1 MKILSF
7 FVSLFLVIGMT
18 SCGGGGEKDK
28 DDTKDEQANVS
39 ESKSGKT
46 ETSEEVGSTTI
57 DLTDM
62 SVPLKVEVPEG
73 VEVNEGMMMG
83 EFDGVKTYNYELK
96 KDGWVMDMTM
106 MDESPYTD
114 KAGYIADYKDI
125 VKSMDGFKEIVEEGE
140 NGFIYKVTNEDGED
154 YNFYYVVFK
163 DDRAIEFEAGLK
175 FTNFTLD
182 EVKSMY
188 EAAKSAS

>member
-7 FVSLFLVIGMT
+7 LVSLFLVIGMT
-18 SCGGGGEKDK
+18 SCGGGDGEDQN
-28 DDTKDEQANVS
+28 DTGDEQANVS
-39 ESKSGKT
+39 ETKAD
-46 ETSEEVGSTTI
+46 ETKDAEDAGSVTI

-62 SVPLKVEVPEG
+62 SVPLKIEVPDG

-83 EFDGVKTYNYELK
+83 EFDGVQTYNYELK
-96 KDGWVMDMTM
+96 KDDWVMDVTM
-106 MDESPYTD
+106 MDEDPYTD
-114 KAGYIADYKDI
+114 KEGYIADYKDI
-125 VKSMDGFKEIVEEGE
+125 VKSMEGFEEIVEEGE

-154 YNFYYVVFK
+154 YNFYYVVLK

>member
-1 MKILSF
+1 MKILNF
-7 FVSLFLVIGMT
+7 FVSLFLVVGMT
-18 SCGGGGEKDK
+18 SCGGGGETDK

-39 ESKSGKT
+39 KSKAEKS
-46 ETSEEVGSTTI
+46 ETSEVGAVTI

-62 SVPLKVEVPEG
+62 SIPLKLEVPEG

-83 EFDGVKTYNYELK
+83 EFDGIQTYNYELK

-106 MDESPYTD
+106 MDEAPYTD
-114 KAGYIADYKDI
+114 KAGYISDYKDI

-163 DDRAIEFEAGLK
+163 DDRVIEFEAGLK

-188 EAAKSAS
+188 EAAKSAT

>member
-1 MKILSF
+1 MKIFNIL
-7 FVSLFLVIGMT
+7 VSLFLVIGMT
-18 SCGGGGEKDK
+18 SCGGGGETDK
-28 DDTKDEQANVS
+28 DDTKDDQANVS
-39 ESKSGKT
+39 ETKS
-46 ETSEEVGSTTI
+46 ETAETTEEVGSMTI

-62 SVPLKVEVPEG
+62 SVPLKVDVPEG

-96 KDGWVMDMTM
+96 KDGWIMDLTM

-114 KAGYIADYKDI
+114 KVGYMADYKDI
-125 VKSMDGFKEIVEEGE
+125 VKSMDGFKEIIEEGE

-188 EAAKSAS
+188 EAAKSAT